1 MCSLYQEPF
10 LGGGVGYTD
19 STDFFEKML
28 IWPRMV
34 GSFNLEIIADAQKK
48 NAIEL

>member
-19 STDFFEKML
+19 STDFFEEML
-28 IWPRMV
+28 IWPSDGGV
-34 GSFNLEIIADAQKK
+34 F
-48 NAIEL
+48 